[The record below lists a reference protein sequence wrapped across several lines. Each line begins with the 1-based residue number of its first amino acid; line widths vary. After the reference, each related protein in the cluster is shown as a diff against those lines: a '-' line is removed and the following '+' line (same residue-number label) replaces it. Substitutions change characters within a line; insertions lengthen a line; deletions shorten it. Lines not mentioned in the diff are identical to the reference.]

1 MTEFGKK
8 HQKLKNIYSVSQNT
22 QDVLNESH
30 SWQAI
35 AKNVEEF
42 QNSKPDDKIADDIV
56 YVGKVLQGGNF
67 SGENLQNSDF
77 SGSNMQEVNLT
88 NAKQTERG
96 V

>member
-8 HQKLKNIYSVSQNT
+8 HQKLKNMYSVSQNT

-56 YVGKVLQGGNF
+56 F
-67 SGENLQNSDF
+67 R
-77 SGSNMQEVNLT
+77 EVIS
-88 NAKQTERG
+88 AVKICKIQTSAAVICRKSI
-96 V
+96 